1 MFADGITDM
10 SKTQALLQRTH
21 YQKLEESRLLQI
33 FRNQFTEKR
42 VLDIGCGQGKYLRL
56 LAEHCAQMTGV
67 DINPLQVDALRQQG
81 FDVFTPGDLPARKY
95 DVLLM
100 SHIVEHMAG
109 DDLVAF
115 MDHYLPMLEEDGVL
129 VLVTPMPGIRFWH
142 DYTHIRPYTPQSLGM
157 MFGILGGPVA
167 FKSKNQMKLENIWFF
182 RDSWRIRNDRLY
194 YPCAHSQNPDLVE
207 TLHKRGISAINI
219 VLAGLHDVSGGRL
232 GALASWVG
240 LYRKTKAQD

>member
-1 MFADGITDM
+1 MGTA
-10 SKTQALLQRTH
+10 QALLQRTH
-21 YQKLEESRLLQI
+21 YQQLEEKRLLQI
-33 FRNQFTEKR
+33 FASRFKDKR

-56 LAEHCAQMTGV
+56 LSAHCAQMTGV
-67 DINPLQVDALRQQG
+67 DINPLQVDGLRQQG

-100 SHIVEHMAG
+100 SHIVEHMAA

-115 MDHYLPMLEEDGVL
+115 MDHYLPMLEDDGVL
-129 VLVTPMPGIRFWH
+129 VLLTPMPGLRFWH
-142 DYTHIRPYTPQSLGM
+142 DYTHVRPYTPQSLGM

-167 FKSKNQMKLENIWFF
+167 FKSRNPMRLEDIWFF

-194 YPCAHSQNPDLVE
+194 YPCTHSPRPGAAE
-207 TLHKRGISAINI
+207 KLHRWLITAANI

-232 GALASWVG
+232 GALASWAG
-240 LYRKTKAQD
+240 IYRKSASGG